1 MTVLVAPALRNRTR
15 PGARHAGLAV
25 AHVRLMIL
33 ALLFAAGIAVIVG
46 RLALLALFAEPV
58 VTPSV
63 NAMLVPLRGDLV
75 DRNGAPLARTIDAW
89 SIAVRPGKVIG
100 DKDELARLL
109 AATLPGKSASE
120 YAAILKDDAR
130 YTYLKRRAVPEL
142 VAAVHAL
149 GEPGIEFAR
158 EPQRL
163 YPQAMLAAHTLG
175 YVDFDGKGVTGMELA
190 LDKQLT
196 DPAMRGQPVALSI
209 DLRAQAALESELG
222 QAMTSFQ
229 AKGAAGVIMDVAT
242 GELMAMASLP
252 TFNPNNI
259 KGANPEHFRNNM
271 TQSVYELG
279 STFKPLTMAM
289 AIESGVAA
297 SMGKR
302 YDATAPLHVGGF
314 RIRDLH
320 AQNRWMNIP
329 ETLIHSSNIVTARIA
344 DEMGKARMETMFRRL
359 GFDHKP
365 TVELGGLAG
374 PIWPKYWARTTVMTT
389 GYGHGIAVT
398 PLHLASAYATLV
410 NGGVWRPATLRRIE
424 PGKAP
429 AGRRVFSEATS
440 ARMRQLLRLIVTH
453 GSGSKADAAGYRVGG
468 KTGTAE
474 VPGAGGYQRNKNVST
489 FAAAFPMDAP
499 RYVVLVMLDS
509 PVGNAQS
516 AGQSTAGWTAAP
528 VVNRVVMRTG
538 AMLGVVPDEAR
549 DVNVADL
556 VPLLWRAE
564 PKNKKPAQT
573 AAAAPIV
580 APGAGE

>member
-1 MTVLVAPALRNRTR
+1 MR
-15 PGARHAGLAV
+15 PGARHATIAV

-33 ALLFAAGIAVIVG
+33 ALLFAAAITVIIG
-46 RLALLALFAEPV
+46 RLVLLALIAEPSG
-58 VTPSV
+58 TPSV
-63 NAMLVPLRGDLV
+63 SAMLAPLRGDLV

-89 SIAVRPGKVIG
+89 SIGVRPGKVIG
-100 DKDELARLL
+100 DKAELARML
-109 AATLPGKSASE
+109 ATALPGKSERE
-120 YAAILKDDAR
+120 YRALLTSDAKF
-130 YTYLKRRAVPEL
+130 TYLKRRAVPEL

-163 YPQAMLAAHTLG
+163 YPQARLAAHTLG
-175 YVDFDGKGVTGMELA
+175 YVDFDGNGVTGMERA
-190 LDKQLT
+190 LDTQLV
-196 DPAMRGQPVALSI
+196 DPARRGRPVALSI

-229 AKGAAGVIMDVAT
+229 ARGAAGLIMDVAT
-242 GELMAMASLP
+242 GELVAVASLP

-259 KGANPEHFRNNM
+259 KGANPEHFRNNV

-289 AIESGVAA
+289 AIETGVAPSIA
-297 SMGKR
+297 KR
-302 YDATAPLHVGGF
+302 YDATAPLQVGGF
-314 RIRDLH
+314 RIRDDH
-320 AQNRWMNIP
+320 AQRRWLNIP
-329 ETLIHSSNIVTARIA
+329 ETLIHSSNIATARIA
-344 DEMGKARMETMFRRL
+344 DELGKDRMELMFRKL

-365 TVELGGLAG
+365 TVELGGLAA
-374 PIWPKYWARTTVMTT
+374 PLWPKYWARTTVMTT
-389 GYGHGIAVT
+389 AYGHGIAVT

-410 NGGVWRPATLRRIE
+410 NGGMWRPATLRRVE
-424 PGKAP
+424 PGKVP
-429 AGRRVFSEATS
+429 EGRRVFSEATS

-453 GSGSKADAAGYRVGG
+453 GTGSKADAPGYRVGG

-499 RYVVLVMLDS
+499 RYVVMVMLDS

-528 VVNRVVMRTG
+528 VVNRIVMRTG
-538 AMLGVVPDEAR
+538 AMLGVVPDETR
-549 DVNVADL
+549 DVNVSD
-556 VPLLWRAE
+556 VTPLLWRAE
-564 PKNKKPAQT
+564 RKGVASV
-573 AAAAPIV
+573 AAATV

>member
-1 MTVLVAPALRNRTR
+1 M
-15 PGARHAGLAV
+15 AV

-46 RLALLALFAEPV
+46 RLALLAIFAEPV
-58 VTPSV
+58 VATSV

-89 SIAVRPGKVIG
+89 SIGVRPGKVIG
-100 DKDELARLL
+100 DKSELARLL
-109 AATLPGKSASE
+109 AATLPGKSAAQ

-130 YTYLKRRAVPEL
+130 FTYLKRRAVPEL

-196 DPAMRGQPVALSI
+196 DPTRRGEPVALSI

-229 AKGAAGVIMDVAT
+229 AQGAAGVIMDVAT
-242 GELMAMASLP
+242 GELVAMASLP

-289 AIESGVAA
+289 AIESGVAT
-297 SMGKR
+297 SMAKR
-302 YDATAPLHVGGF
+302 YDATAPLQVGGF

-344 DEMGKARMETMFRRL
+344 DEMGKERMETMFRRL

-374 PIWPKYWARTTVMTT
+374 PLWPKYWARTTVMTT
-389 GYGHGIAVT
+389 AYGHGIAVT

-499 RYVVLVMLDS
+499 RYVVLVMLDT
-509 PVGNAQS
+509 PIGNAQS

-528 VVNRVVMRTG
+528 VVNRVIMRTG

-549 DVNVADL
+549 DVNVGDL
-556 VPLLWRAE
+556 IPLLWRAE

-573 AAAAPIV
+573 AAVATPIV

>member
-1 MTVLVAPALRNRTR
+1 M
-15 PGARHAGLAV
+15 AV

-33 ALLFAAGIAVIVG
+33 ALLFSAAVAVIVG
-46 RLALLALFAEPV
+46 RLALLAVLSQPTG
-58 VTPSV
+58 TPSV
-63 NAMLVPLRGDLV
+63 SAMLVPLRGDLV

-89 SIAVRPGKVIG
+89 SIGVRPGKVIG
-100 DKDELARLL
+100 DKDELARML
-109 AATLPGKSASE
+109 AGTLPGKSAGEYRALLASE
-120 YAAILKDDAR
+120 AKF
-130 YTYLKRRAVPEL
+130 TYLQRRAVPEL
-142 VAAVHAL
+142 VTAVHAL

-163 YPQAMLAAHTLG
+163 YPQATLAAHTLG
-175 YVDFDGKGVTGMELA
+175 YVDFDGVGATGMELA

-196 DPAMRGQPVALSI
+196 DPAMRGRPVALSL

-222 QAMTSFQ
+222 QAMTGFK
-229 AKGAAGVIMDVAT
+229 ARGAAGVIMDVAT
-242 GELMAMASLP
+242 GELLAMASLP

-289 AIESGVAA
+289 AIESGVAP
-297 SMGKR
+297 SMAKR
-302 YDATAPLHVGGF
+302 YDATAPLQVGGF

-329 ETLIHSSNIVTARIA
+329 ETLIHSSNIVTARVA
-344 DEMGKARMETMFRRL
+344 DEMGKDRMETMFRRL

-374 PIWPKYWARTTVMTT
+374 PLWPKYWARTTVMTT
-389 GYGHGIAVT
+389 AYGHGIAVT
-398 PLHLASAYATLV
+398 PLHLASAYSTLV

-429 AGRRVFSEATS
+429 TGRRVFSEATS

-453 GSGSKADAAGYRVGG
+453 GSGSKADAPGYRVGG

-474 VPGAGGYQRNKNVST
+474 VPGAGGYQRNRNVST

-528 VVNRVVMRTG
+528 VVNRVIMRTG
-538 AMLGVVPDEAR
+538 AMLGVVPDEMR
-549 DVNVADL
+549 DVDVSD
-556 VPLLWRAE
+556 VTPLLWRAE
-564 PKNKKPAQT
+564 RRKQAP
-573 AAAAPIV
+573 AAALIV